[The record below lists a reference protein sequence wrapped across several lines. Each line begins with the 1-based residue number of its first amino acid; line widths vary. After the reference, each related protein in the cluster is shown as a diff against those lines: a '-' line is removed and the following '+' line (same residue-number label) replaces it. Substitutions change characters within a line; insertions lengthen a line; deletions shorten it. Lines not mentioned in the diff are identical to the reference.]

1 MIKLTIY
8 DKGKAAKT
16 LTADSYDLT
25 LGVIEDFVTV
35 IDVDKLDDRIE
46 LAKMVVKLFPQLK
59 PIIRGVFPDQ
69 ELTDDDFKKI
79 RLSDM
84 INLVSQIGFAI
95 GESMAALG
103 VQSPR

>member
-8 DKGKAAKT
+8 DKGKPEKT

-35 IDVDKLDDRIE
+35 IDVEKLDDNVE

-59 PIIRGVFPDQ
+59 PIVRGVFPDQ

-79 RLSDM
+79 RLTDM
-84 INLVSQIGFAI
+84 IGLVSQIGFSI

-103 VQSPR
+103 VGSPR